1 MGCIFVGHDLRKDC
15 RTISNRFDLTVDIHI
30 PPTQIIDTV
39 NIFRFK
45 NRQRKLSLRFLAWC
59 LLKEDIQTVTHD
71 SVEDARTALALY
83 KKYLEIKEKGN
94 FEKVMEEI
102 YEEGRR

>member
-15 RTISNRFDLTVDIHI
+15 RTISIYSANVDIHI
-30 PPTQIIDTV
+30 PPSQIIDTV
-39 NIFRFK
+39 NIFKFK

-59 LLKEDIQTVTHD
+59 LLREDIQTVTHD

-83 KKYLEIKEKGN
+83 KKYLEIKDRVQN
-94 FEKVMEEI
+94 ILF
-102 YEEGRR
+102 

>member
-1 MGCIFVGHDLRKDC
+1 MTIFK
-15 RTISNRFDLTVDIHI
+15 
-30 PPTQIIDTV
+30 
-39 NIFRFK
+39 FK

-83 KKYLEIKEKGN
+83 KKYLEIKATGN

-102 YEEGRR
+102 YAEGKALNFKPPSEYDK